1 MCGIAGRLNFDR
13 EHHVDPH
20 ALRAMCDMMRHRGPD
35 DEGRYCEEAIGLG
48 MRRLNIIDLDTGQQ
62 PIWNEDGSVVVVYN
76 GEIYNY
82 RELRRDLLARGHRFR
97 TQSDTE
103 VIVHLYE
110 ERGED
115 FLQDLNGM
123 YAIALWDCRTET
135 LILARD
141 RFGEKPLHYQLTDH
155 GIAFASEMKS
165 ILCTLDARPDFDL
178 EAVYRYF
185 LLHYI
190 PAPLTIYQGIRKLL
204 PGHYLR
210 CAKGRVQEI
219 KYWDFTYEP
228 DRQHGEAYFAEGVR
242 ALLEDAVRLRLVSD
256 VPLGAFLSGG
266 IDSSIVVGLMSR
278 LMDHPVQ
285 TFSIGFEEAGHDESA
300 FAQQAATAFGADH
313 HAQVVKASAMDLL
326 HRLVWHCDEPFAD
339 SSALPTFLLSE
350 MTRRGVT
357 VALSGDGGD
366 ELFGGYERYDRI
378 LRRRKW
384 SRLPAALRRQLAKVG
399 QRLPR
404 HARGKAFLQ
413 SLALDD
419 YPFFCLGLQPQEVS
433 EFLSADVLAPDGTA
447 AMDPYRFASAY
458 ELPEQGRDRLAPF
471 LYFDAKVYLPE
482 DILVKV
488 DRMSMAHGL
497 ETRQPFLDHR
507 LVEFVARMPSAL
519 KVRRTARGYE
529 TKYLLKK
536 AFRDLLPPVTRQ
548 RRKHGFT
555 LPVDH
560 WFRHELRDMVHDLL
574 APSHLQSLGLFEPK
588 AVSRLVNEHVE
599 ERRNHKETLWALVV
613 FVLWHQHQDPWPM
626 TAVTRRET

>member
-1 MCGIAGRLNFDR
+1 MCGIVGQLYFDR
-13 EHHVDPH
+13 EQHVDPYQ
-20 ALRAMCDMMRHRGPD
+20 LRAMCDIMRHRGPD
-35 DEGRYCEEAIGLG
+35 DEGRYCEGAIGLG
-48 MRRLNIIDLDTGQQ
+48 MRRLNIIDLDGGKQ
-62 PIWNEDGSVVVVYN
+62 PIWNEDGSVGVVYN

-82 RELRRDLLARGHRFR
+82 RELRRDLQARGHQFH

-123 YAIALWDCRTET
+123 FAIALWDCRTET

-141 RFGEKPLHYQLTDH
+141 RFGEKPLHYRVTDR

-165 ILCTLDARPDFDL
+165 ILCTLDALPAFDV
-178 EAVYRYF
+178 EAVYQYF

-190 PAPLTIYQGIRKLL
+190 PAPLTIYRGIRKLM

-210 CAKGRVQEI
+210 CAQGQIQEI
-219 KYWDFTYEP
+219 KYWDFSYEP
-228 DRQHGEAYFAEGVR
+228 DEQHDEAYFVEGVR
-242 ALLEDAVRLRLVSD
+242 ARLEDAVRLRLVSD

-278 LMDHPVQ
+278 LMDRPVQ
-285 TFSIGFEEAGHDESA
+285 TFSIGFEEAQHDESR
-300 FAQQAATAFGADH
+300 FAEQAADAFGADH
-313 HAQVVKASAMDLL
+313 HAQIVKASAVELL

-350 MTRRGVT
+350 MTRRSVT

-366 ELFGGYERYDRI
+366 ELFGGYDRYERI
-378 LRRRKW
+378 LRRRQW
-384 SRLPAALRRQLAKVG
+384 SRWPKAWRRQLAKIG

-413 SLALDD
+413 SLPLDD
-419 YPFFCLGLQPQEVS
+419 YPFFCLGLRPQEVG
-433 EFLSADVLAPDGTA
+433 ELLSAAVLAQAP
-447 AMDPYRFASAY
+447 AMDPYRFASASA
-458 ELPEQGRDRLAPF
+458 LLAHSHDQLAPF
-471 LYFDAKVYLPE
+471 LYFDAKVYLPD

-507 LVEFVARMPSAL
+507 LVEFVARMPSRF
-519 KVRRTARGYE
+519 KVRRTASGYE

-574 APSHLQSLGLFEPK
+574 APAHLQSLGLFESR
-588 AVSRLVNEHVE
+588 AVSRLVHEHIE
-599 ERRNHKETLWALVV
+599 EGRNHKETLWALMV
-613 FVLWHQHQDPWPM
+613 FMLWHQHQAQWL
-626 TAVTRRET
+626 VTGAMSS

>member
-1 MCGIAGRLNFDR
+1 MF
-13 EHHVDPH
+13 
-20 ALRAMCDMMRHRGPD
+20 
-35 DEGRYCEEAIGLG
+35 
-48 MRRLNIIDLDTGQQ
+48 
-62 PIWNEDGSVVVVYN
+62 
-76 GEIYNY
+76 
-82 RELRRDLLARGHRFR
+82 
-97 TQSDTE
+97 
-103 VIVHLYE
+103 
-110 ERGED
+110 
-115 FLQDLNGM
+115 
-123 YAIALWDCRTET
+123 AIALWDRRTET

-141 RFGEKPLHYQLTDH
+141 RFGEKPLHYQVTDH

-165 ILCTLDARPDFDL
+165 ILCGLEACPALDL
-178 EAVYRYF
+178 EAVYQYF

-210 CAKGRVQEI
+210 CAKGRVQEV

-228 DRQHGEAYFAEGVR
+228 DWQHDEAYFAEGIQ

-266 IDSSIVVGLMSR
+266 IDSSLVVGLMSR
-278 LMDHPVQ
+278 LMDRPVQ
-285 TFSIGFEEAGHDESA
+285 TFSIGFEEAGHDESQ
-300 FAQQAATAFGADH
+300 FAEQAAAAFGAEH
-313 HAQVVKASAMDLL
+313 HAQIVKASSMELM
-326 HRLVWHCDEPFAD
+326 HRMVWHCDEPFAD

-366 ELFGGYERYDRI
+366 ELFGGYDRYERI
-378 LRRRKW
+378 LNRRKW
-384 SRLPAALRRQLAKVG
+384 SRLPIGLRQRLAGVG
-399 QRLPR
+399 RRLPR

-413 SLALDD
+413 SLQLDD
-419 YPFFCLGLQPQEVS
+419 YPFFGLGLRPQEIG
-433 EFLSADVLAPDGTA
+433 EFLSADVLAREP
-447 AMDPYRFASAY
+447 DPYRFASSY
-458 ELPEQGRDRLAPF
+458 ELPSQARDRLAPF

-507 LVEFVARMPSAL
+507 LVEFVARMPSTL

-548 RRKHGFT
+548 RRKHGLT

-560 WFRHELRDMVHDLL
+560 WFRHEWCDLVHDLL
-574 APSHLQSLGLFEPK
+574 APAQLQSLGIFDAP
-588 AVSRLVNEHVE
+588 AVARLVREHVDE
-599 ERRNHKETLWALVV
+599 GRNHKETLWALVV
-613 FVLWHQHQDPWPM
+613 FALWHQSQTQWPR
-626 TAVTRRET
+626 TGVALA

>member
-13 EHHVDPH
+13 EHRVDPYQ
-20 ALRAMCDMMRHRGPD
+20 LRAMCDIMRHRGPD
-35 DEGRYCEEAIGLG
+35 DDGRYCHGAIGLG
-48 MRRLNIIDLDTGQQ
+48 MRRLNIIDLHNGQQ
-62 PIWNEDGSVVVVYN
+62 PIWNEDGSVVVVFN

-82 RELRRDLLARGHRFR
+82 QDLRRELQGLGHQFR

-103 VIVHLYE
+103 VLVHLYE
-110 ERGED
+110 ERGEA

-123 YAIALWDCRTET
+123 FAIALWDLRTET

-141 RFGEKPLHYQLTDH
+141 RFGEKPLHYRQLGD
-155 GIAFASEMKS
+155 GIEFASEMKS
-165 ILCTLDARPDFDL
+165 ILCGLDSSPALDL
-178 EAVYRYF
+178 EAVHQYF
-185 LLHYI
+185 LFHYI

-210 CAKGRVQEI
+210 CANGQVEEI

-228 DRQHGEAYFAEGVR
+228 DWSRDETYFSEGLT

-278 LMDHPVQ
+278 LMDRPVQ
-285 TFSIGFEEAGHDESA
+285 TFSIGFEEAQHDESR
-300 FAQQAATAFGADH
+300 FAQEVADAFGADH
-313 HAQVVKASAMDLL
+313 HTQIVKASAMALL
-326 HRLVWHCDEPFAD
+326 QRLVWHCDEPFAD
-339 SSALPTFLLSE
+339 SSALPTFLLSD

-366 ELFGGYERYDRI
+366 ELFGGYDRYERI

-384 SRLPAALRRQLAKVG
+384 SRLPIAWRRQLAEVG
-399 QRLPR
+399 RRLPR

-413 SLALDD
+413 SLELDD
-419 YPFFCLGLQPQEVS
+419 YPFFCLGLRPLEV
-433 EFLSADVLAPDGTA
+433 ETFLSPEVLAQPHA
-447 AMDPYRFASAY
+447 ADPYRFASSY
-458 ELPEQGRDRLAPF
+458 EVTPPTGDRLAPF
-471 LYFDAKVYLPE
+471 LYFDAKMYLPE

-507 LVEFVARMPSAL
+507 LVEFVAHMPSTF
-519 KVRRTARGYE
+519 KVRRTMGGYH
-529 TKYLLKK
+529 TKYMLKK
-536 AFRDLLPPVTRQ
+536 AFHDLLPPATQR

-560 WFRHELRDMVHDLL
+560 WFRHDLRDMVHDLL
-574 APSHLQSLGLFEPK
+574 APAHLQQIGLFEPR
-588 AVSRLVNEHVE
+588 AVSQLVREHVDE
-599 ERRNHKETLWALVV
+599 GRNHKETLWALLV
-613 FVLWHQHQDPWPM
+613 FALWHQHQQQRP
-626 TAVTRRET
+626 TAGAVTAGDR